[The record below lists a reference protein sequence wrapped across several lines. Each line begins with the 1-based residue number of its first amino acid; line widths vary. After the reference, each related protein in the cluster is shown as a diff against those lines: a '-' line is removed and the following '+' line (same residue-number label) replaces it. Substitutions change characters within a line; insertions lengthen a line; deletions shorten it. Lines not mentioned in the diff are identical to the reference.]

1 MPKEFLHTAIP
12 EFIKIATVLSYSHL
26 RRYNP
31 QSVRFSQL
39 ESFFSFFFLFFS
51 FFTCGIFTSLPQQVH
66 IYLITCLFGILA
78 RTPQLLRPVFNH
90 DTMSVKCLL
99 TSDAYHVY
107 ISGVTVYLVYV
118 TLVPKPNML
127 SHHFLLEIVIVYT
140 TPSLCHCIRS
150 RRC

>member
-39 ESFFSFFFLFFS
+39 ESFFSFFFPFFS
-51 FFTCGIFTSLPQQVH
+51 FFTCGIFTSLPQQIH

-99 TSDAYHVY
+99 TSYAYHVY
-107 ISGVTVYLVYV
+107 ISVVTTVYLVYV
-118 TLVPKPNML
+118 VPKPNML
-127 SHHFLLEIVIVYT
+127 SHHFLLDIVIVYT